1 VNLNLWNSAEAWES
15 AKKQLV
21 EEFSYLNDSKKKKY
35 TEFIDKIDLLH
46 DITNRGSE
54 VSTERYASLCEN

>member
-1 VNLNLWNSAEAWES
+1 MIL
-15 AKKQLV
+15 
-21 EEFSYLNDSKKKKY
+21 KKKD